1 MTAAA
6 GRTGAAL
13 ADAAGEAKAGWR
25 GVHTALLCLFAFA
38 CAVPWIAPG
47 WVHVEELAAWLY
59 LALSA
64 TGLVATVGL
73 AGLPSLAQGA
83 FMTIGALTTG
93 LLAARAGWPVEATV
107 PVAVLASLVGG
118 LVAGLAVV
126 RLDSLFIAVGTWI
139 LAWLVFLGAQA
150 FPGISGGAQGYV
162 VDSSLST
169 TGHYEL
175 ALALTALAVVAV
187 ATLRRSATG
196 IRLRAVRDR
205 PAAAAGLGVR
215 GDRLLLGTFVA
226 SAAVGGL
233 AGSLA
238 VQLAG
243 VTDPGAFGPVVSFK
257 LLAAVL
263 LGGASYAVS
272 GIAGVAVLG
281 AIALLARLWSHLQAG
296 SAAEV
301 EPMFAAV
308 LLLVVLALRP
318 EGAPLL
324 ERLRARVVPAVRP
337 EPARAGR
344 PAAAPAVLS
353 ARGLVKHY
361 GGVRALDGFD
371 LDVGRG
377 ETVALVGANGS
388 GKTTALRALAGA
400 LPLDAGEIELDGRS
414 VDGHGPAELASAGVI
429 RTLQRTATFGT
440 LTALESAVVGASLH
454 ARHSGAFRALA
465 STPKSRAEARE
476 LRAAA
481 LEALRTVRLD
491 SFADVPA
498 ARLDGFQQRRLMLAG
513 ALAARPRL
521 LLLDEPSAGAA
532 RAEVDGLLE
541 ILSSIRAGGV
551 SLLVV
556 EHDQRLVRALADR
569 VVVMADGK
577 VVPG

>member
-1 MTAAA
+1 MSAAA

-13 ADAAGEAKAGWR
+13 VDAAGEARAGWR
-25 GVHTALLCLFAFA
+25 AIHTALLCLFALA
-38 CAVPWIAPG
+38 CALPWIAPG
-47 WVHVEELAAWLY
+47 WVHVDELAAWLY

-107 PVAVLASLVGG
+107 PVAVLASLAGG

-126 RLDSLFIAVGTWI
+126 RLEPLFLAVGTWI
-139 LAWLVFLGAQA
+139 LSWLVFLGALA
-150 FPGISGGAQGYV
+150 FPGISGGSQGYV

-175 ALALTALAVVAV
+175 ALALTVLTAVAV
-187 ATLRRSATG
+187 ATLRRSAAG

-205 PAAAAGLGVR
+205 PAAAASLGIR
-215 GDRLLLGTFVA
+215 GERLLLGAFVA

-281 AIALLARLWSHLQAG
+281 AIALLARLWAHLQAG

-301 EPMFAAV
+301 EPLFAAV

-324 ERLRARVVPAVRP
+324 ERLRARVVPSAP
-337 EPARAGR
+337 DEPARAARGTV
-344 PAAAPAVLS
+344 APVLLS
-353 ARGLVKHY
+353 ARGLTKHY
-361 GGVRALDGFD
+361 GGVRALDGLD
-371 LDVGRG
+371 LEVSHG

-400 LPLDAGEIELDGRS
+400 LPLEAGEIRLDGRS
-414 VDGHGPAELASAGVI
+414 VTGQGPAELASAGVV

-454 ARHSGAFRALA
+454 ARYGGAFRALA
-465 STPKSRAEARE
+465 ATPKSRAEARE
-476 LRAAA
+476 VRAAA
-481 LEALRTVRLD
+481 FEALRIVRLD
-491 SFADVPA
+491 PLADVPA
-498 ARLDGFQQRRLMLAG
+498 ARLDGFQQRRLMLAA

-532 RAEVDGLLE
+532 RAEVDALLE
-541 ILSSIRAGGV
+541 VLSSIRSEGV
-551 SLLVV
+551 SLLLV
-556 EHDQRLVRALADR
+556 EHDRRVVRALADR

-577 VVPG
+577 ATPG